1 MAAALQRF
9 ATEHM
14 LRARPLVV
22 TLGVLLALVAACRGP
37 RPQTTTKR
45 LVVLG
50 FDGLDPD
57 LLERWIADG
66 RMPTFA
72 ALTAKGGL
80 YRLET
85 TPSPETLPAWASFAT
100 GVDPGRHDIFSTLAR
115 DPATYQPTFSLVQ
128 TVPGRFLF
136 DYLPIARPRA
146 QSRRGGASFWVT
158 AGQAGVRSSVLT
170 VPGTYPPE
178 EVPDGEL
185 LSGLPLPDI
194 RGTLGTYQYYATD
207 LSPYEEGRTEFGG
220 ILRRLT
226 MDGDTARTELEGPP
240 DPIVGQQIRALEA
253 KPSRSDADRARLAE
267 LRAAGQ
273 LRIPMTVRWHR
284 SAPERSATIE
294 IQGHSYLLKPGQWTR
309 WVPLSFRVN
318 LLTRVRGMT
327 RMYLAAAGDHLQLYV
342 APVNWDPAHPPLP
355 MSSPASLSADL
366 DDRLGTY
373 RTLGWG
379 EATWALTDG
388 RMDEKTFIDDLYRA
402 FDDRAQVILNRL
414 GRRDWNLLVGVI
426 DSTDRVQHVMW
437 RLIDPAHPMYD
448 PALAVTFGPAIERVY
463 RRADQFVA
471 QVLDMIDLDTPLLIV
486 SGHGFHAWR
495 RSVNLN
501 TWLVQEGYLT
511 LRAEPAEKAIGD
523 LYDGGPF
530 WEHVDWSRTRAY
542 AMGFGQIYLNLR
554 GREGQGTVEPG
565 AEAAAL
571 AGELADRLRALAD
584 PDTGA
589 MMVRAVYRRE
599 EVYTGEYADAAPDLQ
614 VGFADGYRVSWQTT
628 VGGAPPGLV
637 FDNMRKWSGDHGGFD
652 YADTAGVLISNR
664 PLAVGSARLV
674 DIAPTVL
681 EYFGVPLPA
690 TLDGRSIF

>member
-1 MAAALQRF
+1 MS
-9 ATEHM
+9 
-14 LRARPLVV
+14 RARPIVV

-37 RPQTTTKR
+37 RPQLTDKR
-45 LVVLG
+45 MVVLG

-72 ALTAKGGL
+72 ALAARGGL
-80 YRLET
+80 HRLET

-100 GVDPGRHDIFSTLAR
+100 GVNPGTHRIFSVLDR
-115 DPATYQPTFSLVQ
+115 DPATYRPAFSLVR

-136 DYLPIARPRA
+136 DYVPIARPRA
-146 QSRRGGASFWVT
+146 LSRRGGASFWVT

-178 EVPDGEL
+178 AVPDGEL
-185 LSGLPLPDI
+185 LSGLPLPDV

-207 LSPYEEGRTEFGG
+207 LSPYEEGRTQFGG
-220 ILRRLT
+220 ILRRLA

-240 DPIVGQQIRALEA
+240 DPIVAQRIRALEA
-253 KPSRSDADRARLAE
+253 DSSPDEAARARLAD
-267 LRAAGQ
+267 LRAAAS
-273 LRIPMTVRWHR
+273 LRLPMIVRWNR

-294 IQGHSYLLKPGQWTR
+294 IQGRSHLLKPGQWTR
-309 WVPLSFRVN
+309 WVPLTFRVN
-318 LLTRVRGMT
+318 LLTRVRGT
-327 RMYLAAAGDHLQLYV
+327 VRMYLAAAGDRLELYV
-342 APVNWDPAHPPLP
+342 SPVNWAPGDPPLP
-355 MSSPASLSADL
+355 MSHPASFSADL
-366 DDRLGTY
+366 EERLGTY

-379 EATWALTDG
+379 EATWALNDG

-402 FDDRAQVILNRL
+402 FDDRAQIILNRL

-471 QVLDMIDLDTPLLIV
+471 QVLEMIDLDTPVLIV

-501 TWLVQEGYLT
+501 TWLVREGYMT
-511 LRAEPAEKAIGD
+511 LRAEPAEKAIAD
-523 LYDGGPF
+523 LYGDGPF

-542 AMGFGQIYLNLR
+542 ALGFGQIYLNLR
-554 GREGQGTVEPG
+554 GREGRGIVAPG
-565 AEAAAL
+565 AGAAAL
-571 AGELADRLRALAD
+571 ADELAAKLRALTD

-589 MMVRAVYRRE
+589 MMVRAVYRRDD
-599 EVYTGEYADAAPDLQ
+599 VYTGEHAADAADLQ

-637 FDNMRKWSGDHGGFD
+637 FDNMRKWSGDHGGYD
-652 YADTAGVLISNR
+652 YADTAGVLISTR
-664 PLAVGSARLV
+664 PLAATPVRLV
-674 DIAPTVL
+674 DVAPTVL
-681 EYFGVPLPA
+681 AYFGVTPPA
-690 TLDGRSIF
+690 ALDGRSIY

>member
-1 MAAALQRF
+1 MA
-9 ATEHM
+9 
-14 LRARPLVV
+14 RARPIVV

-37 RPQTTTKR
+37 RPQLTDKR

-72 ALTAKGGL
+72 ALAAKGGL

-100 GVDPGRHDIFSTLAR
+100 GVNPGRHRVFGVLDR
-115 DPATYQPTFSLVQ
+115 DPATYRPTFSLVR
-128 TVPGRFLF
+128 TVPARFLL
-136 DYLPIARPRA
+136 DYFPIARPRA
-146 QSRRGGASFWVT
+146 LSERGGASFWVT
-158 AGQAGVRSSVLT
+158 AGQAGVRSTVLT
-170 VPGTYPPE
+170 VPGSYPPE

-185 LSGLPLPDI
+185 LSGLPLPDLH
-194 RGTLGTYQYYATD
+194 GTLGTYQYYATD

-220 ILRRLT
+220 VLRRLV
-226 MDGDTARTELEGPP
+226 MEGDTARTELEGPP
-240 DPIVGQQIRALEA
+240 DPIVEQRIRALEA
-253 KPSRSDADRARLAE
+253 KSSPTEADRAGLAE
-267 LRAAGQ
+267 LRSAPN
-273 LRIPMTVRWHR
+273 LTVPMIVRWNR
-284 SAPERSATIE
+284 LAPERSATIE
-294 IQGHSYLLKPGQWTR
+294 IQEHSYLLRPGQWTR
-309 WVPLSFRVN
+309 WVHLTFRVN
-318 LLTRVRGMT
+318 LLTRVGGMV

-342 APVNWDPAHPPLP
+342 SPVNWEPSDPPLP
-355 MSSPASLSADL
+355 MSHPASFSAEL
-366 DDRLGTY
+366 EERLGTY
-373 RTLGWG
+373 RTLAWG
-379 EATWALTDG
+379 EATWALNDG
-388 RMDEKTFIDDLYRA
+388 RMDEKTFLDDLYRA

-437 RLIDPAHPMYD
+437 RLLDPAHPMYD

-471 QVLDMIDLDTPLLIV
+471 QVLEMIDVDTPLLIV
-486 SGHGFHAWR
+486 SGHGFHSWR

-501 TWLVQEGYLT
+501 TWLVQEGYMT
-511 LRAEPAEKAIGD
+511 LRAEPAEKTLAD
-523 LYDGGPF
+523 LYGDGPF

-554 GREGQGTVEPG
+554 GREGQGIVEPG

-571 AGELADRLRALAD
+571 ADELAARLRALAD

-589 MMVRAVYRRE
+589 MMVRAVYRRD
-599 EVYTGEYADAAPDLQ
+599 EVYAGEYTDDAADLQ

-628 VGGAPPGLV
+628 VGGAPPGVV

-652 YADTAGVLISNR
+652 YADTEGVLISNR
-664 PLAVGSARLV
+664 TLAASPLRLV

-681 EYFGVPLPA
+681 AYFGVTPPA
-690 TLDGRSIF
+690 ALDGRSVY